1 MTISFNVTGKE
12 RKALVQALS
21 EITFSE
27 AVYAGA
33 PSFDYQV
40 GDYTIDKNGV
50 LSYPD
55 TLSKEAVALVVEK
68 LSERGFA
75 PADEV
80 EAETPEKDAPAQ
92 TPAEMPDVAA
102 EAAPADQPE
111 AEAMEA
117 ADGAETPDTAKE
129 PKEAPADPD
138 AAAAPEESED
148 ASDSNTG
155 HKFAVSIPRS
165 TLTDDAL
172 ERLKLIIANKEVLFR
187 RAVLADA
194 LPVEVTE
201 EEIAFPWFTLTG
213 VDGEAAAYTQFITAL
228 CQMAREQTRVLDK
241 PYDGDNDRF
250 AMRIFMVRLG
260 MKGAQYAPA
269 RKLMLNHLTGNS
281 GWRYGAPPKKEAVP
295 TASEPAPASSPE
307 EPDGAAGA
315 EDTVAGNSEEA
326 SNEVV

>member
-1 MTISFNVTGKE
+1 MTVSFNVTGKE

-21 EITFSE
+21 EIVFSE

-75 PADEV
+75 PADED

-117 ADGAETPDTAKE
+117 ADGAETPDVAETPERLPLTPTKQLPRKNPRTLPIPVLVTSSLSAFR
-129 PKEAPADPD
+129 
-138 AAAAPEESED
+138 AAPS
-148 ASDSNTG
+148 
-155 HKFAVSIPRS
+155 R
-165 TLTDDAL
+165 
-172 ERLKLIIANKEVLFR
+172 
-187 RAVLADA
+187 
-194 LPVEVTE
+194 
-201 EEIAFPWFTLTG
+201 
-213 VDGEAAAYTQFITAL
+213 
-228 CQMAREQTRVLDK
+228 M
-241 PYDGDNDRF
+241 
-250 AMRIFMVRLG
+250 MRWN
-260 MKGAQYAPA
+260 A
-269 RKLMLNHLTGNS
+269 
-281 GWRYGAPPKKEAVP
+281 
-295 TASEPAPASSPE
+295 
-307 EPDGAAGA
+307 
-315 EDTVAGNSEEA
+315 
-326 SNEVV
+326 

>member
-1 MTISFNVTGKE
+1 MTVSFNVTGKE
-12 RKALVQALS
+12 RKALAQALS

-27 AVYAGA
+27 VVYAGA

-40 GDYTIDKNGV
+40 GDYIIDKNGV

-75 PADEV
+75 PADEG
-80 EAETPEKDAPAQ
+80 EAETPEKDAPAE
-92 TPAEMPDVAA
+92 TPAEMPDVAETP
-102 EAAPADQPE
+102 EAAPAD
-111 AEAMEA
+111 
-117 ADGAETPDTAKE
+117 PDE
-129 PKEAPADPD
+129 
-138 AAAAPEESED
+138 AAAPEESED
-148 ASDSNTG
+148 ATDSSAG
-155 HKFAVSIPRS
+155 HKFAVSIPRI

-172 ERLKLIIANKEVLFR
+172 ERLKLIVANKEVLFR
-187 RAVLADA
+187 RAVLADT

-213 VDGEAAAYTQFITAL
+213 ADGEAAAYTQFITAL

-260 MKGAQYAPA
+260 MKGAQYALA

-295 TASEPAPASSPE
+295 TASEPAPAFSPE
-307 EPDGAAGA
+307 EPDGAADA
-315 EDTVAGNSEEA
+315 EDAATGNSEEA
-326 SNEVV
+326 SDEVV